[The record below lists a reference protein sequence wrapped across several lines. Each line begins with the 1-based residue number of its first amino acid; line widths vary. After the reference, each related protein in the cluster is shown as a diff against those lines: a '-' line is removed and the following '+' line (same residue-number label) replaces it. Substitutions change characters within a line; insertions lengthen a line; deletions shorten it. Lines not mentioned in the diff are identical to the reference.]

1 VSEYQQRDNSGSLF
15 KNDRRDKD
23 TQPNARGKALIDGV
37 AYEVSAWTKKDRN
50 GNPWQSLSF
59 KKMDAQARQEHVETT
74 RRGSLKDQLNDEVP
88 W

>member
-1 VSEYQQRDNSGSLF
+1 MSTYEQRNNSGSLF

-37 AYEVSAWTKKDRN
+37 SYEISAWTKTDRN

-59 KKMDAQARQEHVETT
+59 KKADEAT
-74 RRGSLKDQLNDEVP
+74 RREHAERTSDRLSNDLNDEIP